1 MKFFSLLYMQH
12 YKEMMMS
19 VLQEIKGLAK
29 DSLYFPGG
37 SPVSMQNFRSPHYHF
52 VLMKEGVSV
61 ILYIGECI

>member
-1 MKFFSLLYMQH
+1 MKDTLVLSANTRLA
-12 YKEMMMS
+12 KER
-19 VLQEIKGLAK
+19 ERLAK